1 MSHCHS
7 RPRPT
12 SGMRA
17 LLELLHDSNEL
28 GDSRIGLRESPL
40 LRALSWLRTLM
51 AGALGEITV
60 PLDPN
65 DALFA
70 FAVLA
75 MLAALVAYAWTTR

>member
-1 MSHCHS
+1 M
-7 RPRPT
+7 
-12 SGMRA
+12 
-17 LLELLHDSNEL
+17 
-28 GDSRIGLRESPL
+28 
-40 LRALSWLRTLM
+40 
-51 AGALGEITV
+51 TV